1 MKTVDLHLLGR
12 SYQVACAPGE
22 EERLMLLAKMVDDK
36 MKLAA
41 QAGQGAI
48 GEIRLFLLAGLM
60 LADEVLEARG
70 DTEKTISSLKA
81 KFAEEEDMLVSAVD
95 HLAGR
100 LNMLAARIEKV

>member
-1 MKTVDLHLLGR
+1 MKTVDLHIFGR

-22 EERLMLLAKMVDDK
+22 EQRLMQLASMVEEK

-60 LADEVLEARG
+60 LADEVLETRG
-70 DTEKTISSLKA
+70 ETENTVNSLKA
-81 KFAEEEDMLVSAVD
+81 KFAEEEDVLVSAVD

-100 LNMLAARIEKV
+100 LNTLAARIEKV